1 MITSVVLLLADVE
14 WDGHMDADGAWW
26 VAMAIG
32 MVLFWGLIILGIV
45 WLVQEL
51 ASSRQARQSEGEG
64 DPMAILERRLALGEI
79 SPDEYHERRALL
91 RGESGSSSDAG

>member
-1 MITSVVLLLADVE
+1 MIVSAVLLLADVE

-32 MVLFWGLIILGIV
+32 MVLFWALIILGIV
-45 WLVQEL
+45 WLVREMVN
-51 ASSRQARQSEGEG
+51 ARQARQSAGED

-79 SPDEYHERRALL
+79 SPDEYHERRAIL
-91 RGESGSSSDAG
+91 RGESRRSAD